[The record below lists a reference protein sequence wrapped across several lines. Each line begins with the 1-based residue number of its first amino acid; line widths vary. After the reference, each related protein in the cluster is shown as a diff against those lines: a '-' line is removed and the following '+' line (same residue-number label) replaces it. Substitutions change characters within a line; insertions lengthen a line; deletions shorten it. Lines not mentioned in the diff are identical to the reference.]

1 MEIEQS
7 SGSYHGGEDSQEI
20 NIRDYFN
27 VIRKRIAIILTIMAV
42 IFTWKVV
49 GVYTTTPIY
58 TASSDVLIEKNTSTS
73 GLERQY
79 YGYDPFYMTTQVEII
94 KSQNVAR
101 RVVENLQL
109 DKKYR
114 AYFIDDKPKEKSF
127 FTNIKIKVKQ
137 SIKQVIKAILPVGD
151 KKKNEDEAEDAKL
164 ANHFPAEPFSDADI
178 IASMIRGGLA
188 VMPLPEAKIVTIMY
202 RDKNPAIAKLVANA
216 VVQAYQDVTLEIKL
230 SNSSYSLQWM
240 TKKAGE
246 ERKKLEDAENSLQ
259 QYMRANDLV
268 TVENRLALIPQKLS
282 QVSSEF
288 TKAQTERKELEEVY
302 QQITNATRDATALE
316 NIPIFATNEVL
327 QKIREKIFKAKQ
339 NIKDL
344 SKKYGYKH
352 PVMIKAKD
360 ELEILKNEIK
370 FEINR
375 IVASTKN
382 SYELAKSREV
392 NLEERL
398 NATKAELLNVNEKF
412 VQFSIMKREVDTNR
426 VLYDAL
432 TSNIK
437 RTGVTEQAQ
446 SSNIW
451 VVRKATLPGY
461 PSHPNKKRALALG
474 LILGITLGVGVAF
487 ALEYLDNTVKSEK
500 DLTGKF
506 DLTVLGT
513 VEQVKGTKDEIESM
527 LVNQPLSP
535 LAESYRLV
543 RSNLLLSAAE
553 HPPKTILITS
563 MGPKEGKTS
572 TTINLARVLS
582 QDDKKVLIIDCDLRK
597 PRMHTLFGMDNKVG
611 LSNFLTGTMDG
622 NILYDVPGEGIKL
635 IPSGLIPPNPAELLS
650 SRKMKMLVDK
660 MSDMFDFVLLDSPPI
675 QRVTDSLAV
684 SQIVEG
690 AIVVVRARMTTYDM
704 LSSGMKKLR
713 DVKAPFL
720 GFVLNGMHR
729 LEAGS
734 GYYAGYNTYY
744 AKDPG

>member
-7 SGSYHGGEDSQEI
+7 SGSYHDEMDNQE
-20 NIRDYFN
+20 NNVRDYFN
-27 VIRKRIAIILTIMAV
+27 VIRKRIAIILTIAAV

-58 TASSDVLIEKNTSTS
+58 TASSDVLIEKNAGTS
-73 GLERQY
+73 GIDRQY
-79 YGYDPFYMTTQVEII
+79 NYYDPFYMTTQSEII

-109 DKKYR
+109 DKKYKT
-114 AYFIDDKPKEKSF
+114 YFINNKIRERSF
-127 FTNIKIKVKQ
+127 FSNIKLK
-137 SIKQVIKAILPVGD
+137 IKQTIKAILPLSD
-151 KKKNEDEAEDAKL
+151 KKDNGEGKEDAQL
-164 ANHFPAEPFSDADI
+164 SNHFPSEQYTAADI
-178 IASMIRGGLA
+178 IARMIRGGLS
-188 VMPLPEAKIVTIMY
+188 VMPIPNSKIVTIAY
-202 RDKNPAIAKLVANA
+202 RNKNPAIAKLVANA

-240 TKKAGE
+240 TKKAAE
-246 ERKKLEDAENSLQ
+246 ERKKLEDAENALQ

-302 QQITNATRDATALE
+302 QQITNATRETSALE
-316 NIPIFATNEVL
+316 NIPIFATNDVL
-327 QKIREKIFKAKQ
+327 QKIREQIFKAKQ

-344 SKKYGYKH
+344 SKKYGHKH
-352 PVMIKAKD
+352 PVMIKAND
-360 ELEILKNEIK
+360 ELGILKSEINFEIK
-370 FEINR
+370 R

-382 SYELAKSREV
+382 SLELAISRET
-392 NLEERL
+392 NLEVRL
-398 NATKAELLNVNEKF
+398 TATKAELLNVNEKF

-446 SSNIW
+446 SANIW
-451 VVRKATLPGY
+451 VVRKATLPGA
-461 PSHPNKKRALALG
+461 PSHPDKKKALTLGLALG
-474 LILGITLGVGVAF
+474 IGLGIAIAF
-487 ALEYLDNTVKSEK
+487 VLEYLDNTIKSEK

-506 DLTVLGT
+506 DLTILGT
-513 VEQVKGTKDEIESM
+513 VEQVKGAGTEVESM
-527 LVNQPLSP
+527 IVNQPLSP

-553 HPPKTILITS
+553 HPPKTILVTS
-563 MGPKEGKTS
+563 MGPREGKTS

-582 QDDKKVLIIDCDLRK
+582 QGDKKVLIIDCDLRK
-597 PRMHTLFGMDNKVG
+597 PRMHTLFGMDNKAG

-660 MSDMFDFVLLDSPPI
+660 MADMFDFVLLDSPPI

-690 AIVVVRARMTTYDM
+690 AIVVVRARLTTYDM
-704 LSSGMKKLR
+704 LTSGMKKLR
-713 DVKAPFL
+713 DVNAPFI

-729 LEAGS
+729 SEAGS

-744 AKDPG
+744 AKDPV